1 MISIQVYCETY
12 NIKRNIRMITENT
25 KNTLKIQLKKEILVS
40 YAQYVSYEGFTCS
53 IQNAFQKFSNVSQ

>member
-1 MISIQVYCETY
+1 
-12 NIKRNIRMITENT
+12 MITENT

-40 YAQYVSYEGFTCS
+40 YAQYVSYEGFT